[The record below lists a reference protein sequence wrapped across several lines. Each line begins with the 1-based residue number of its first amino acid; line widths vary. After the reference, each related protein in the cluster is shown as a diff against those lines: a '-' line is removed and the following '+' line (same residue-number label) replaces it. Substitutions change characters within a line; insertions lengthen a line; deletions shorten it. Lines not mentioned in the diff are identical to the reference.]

1 VYKLDRFFDDR
12 VVQGE
17 AFIENRTM
25 TPLQIAVI
33 IGLSIVLLKFVA
45 SLFGY
50 GNIPI
55 LNKLVTVIL
64 SIFVTF
70 EIIKLVQAIAIAFG

>member
-1 VYKLDRFFDDR
+1 
-12 VVQGE
+12 
-17 AFIENRTM
+17 M

-33 IGLSIVLLKFVA
+33 IGLSIVLLKFIA

-55 LNKLVTVIL
+55 LNNLVTVIL

-70 EIIKLVQAIAIAFG
+70 EIIKLVQALAIAFG

>member
-1 VYKLDRFFDDR
+1 
-12 VVQGE
+12 
-17 AFIENRTM
+17 M

-33 IGLSIVLLKFVA
+33 IWLVIVVLKFAA
-45 SLFGY
+45 SMFGY

-55 LNKLVTVIL
+55 LNNLVTVIL

-70 EIIKLVQAIAIAFG
+70 EIVKLVQAFAIAFG

>member
-1 VYKLDRFFDDR
+1 
-12 VVQGE
+12 
-17 AFIENRTM
+17 M
-25 TPLQIAVI
+25 TPLQIAVLV
-33 IGLSIVLLKFVA
+33 GLSIVLVKFAA

-70 EIIKLVQAIAIAFG
+70 EIIKLVQAMAIAFG